1 MPSKEIKDHPAF
13 PVSPHPG
20 DPINPRV
27 RSNSG
32 MSMLDFFAAT
42 AVIGLSSGNMSP
54 REIALDAYDIAHEL
68 MIERQSR

>member
-1 MPSKEIKDHPAF
+1 
-13 PVSPHPG
+13 
-20 DPINPRV
+20 
-27 RSNSG
+27 
-32 MSMLDFFAAT
+32 MLDFFAAT